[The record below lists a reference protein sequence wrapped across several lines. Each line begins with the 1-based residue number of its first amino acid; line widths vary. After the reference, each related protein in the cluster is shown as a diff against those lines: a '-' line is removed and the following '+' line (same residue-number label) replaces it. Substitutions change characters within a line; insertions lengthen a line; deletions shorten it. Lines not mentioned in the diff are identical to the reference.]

1 MKKDYFPEYGS
12 DYHFCT
18 NAIGNPVTNITAC
31 KSSFFGNCRHALQHL
46 LSSHSWKRIWLPFY
60 YCYDVVDAIRETGI
74 HVSFYADSPTADD
87 VSVIS
92 KIRFHKNDVLLRMN
106 YFGLRSW
113 RDNRD
118 VPVPVIEDHSHDLT
132 GQWARK
138 SNAQWVVA
146 SLRKTLPLPEG
157 GILWSPLN
165 LPLPPS
171 LIQTTSNEL
180 LCYKRLTAMLLKTL
194 WLQSHPICK
203 DDFRQLYMQT
213 ESDFELLGKS
223 DMAACCKKL
232 LSQMDAG
239 SWYHQKR
246 QNWKRFSSF
255 ISDKVSLLQPE
266 NFRTCN
272 PYSWILQ
279 CRSKTERDE
288 LKERLIGHH
297 IYPAIL
303 WQIPI
308 DDFPEIVSL
317 SQTLLSIPCDARYSA
332 TDIQFLISRIKEQIN
347 R

>member
-1 MKKDYFPEYGS
+1 MKKDNYSEYGS

-18 NAIGNPVTNITAC
+18 NAIGHPATLVTQRESRC
-31 KSSFFGNCRHALQHL
+31 FGNCRHALQHL
-46 LSSHSWKRIWLPFY
+46 LSCNSWKRIWLPFY

-74 HVSFYADSPTADD
+74 HISFYPDSPVAND

-118 VPVPVIEDHSHDLT
+118 LPVPVIEDHSHDLT

-165 LPLPPS
+165 LPLPPP
-171 LIQTTSNEL
+171 LIQTTYNEL

-203 DDFRQLYMQT
+203 DDFRQLYIQT
-213 ESDFELLGKS
+213 ESDFELLAKS
-223 DMAACCKKL
+223 DMAAYCKKL
-232 LSQMDAG
+232 FIQIDAS
-239 SWYHQKR
+239 SWYHQKK

-255 ISDKVSLLQPE
+255 TNDKVSLLQPE
-266 NFRTCN
+266 NFRLCN

-279 CRSKTERDE
+279 CSSKTERDE
-288 LKERLIGHH
+288 LKERLVSHH
-297 IYPAIL
+297 IYPTIL
-303 WQIPI
+303 WHIPVN
-308 DDFPEIVSL
+308 DFPEIVSL
-317 SQTLLSIPCDARYSA
+317 SQTLLSIPCDARYNA
-332 TDIQFLISRIKEQIN
+332 TDIQLLITRIKEQIN